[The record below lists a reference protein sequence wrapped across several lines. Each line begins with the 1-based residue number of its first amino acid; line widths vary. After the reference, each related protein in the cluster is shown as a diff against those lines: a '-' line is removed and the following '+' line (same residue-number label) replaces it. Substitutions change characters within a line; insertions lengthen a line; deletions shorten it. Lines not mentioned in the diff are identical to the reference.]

1 MFKVPGSSIGYVVLR
16 ACFITGQPGTR
27 NFKHRTRNSYPLL
40 RLSLRDRLLEKC
52 PAPFPKM
59 FQSLLLLGIQFRFN
73 FSQGSIHRVA
83 DLLHRL
89 NLNRLH
95 LFDRSFNPGTELFGL
110 FWSQVSCTRQS
121 LHQSVRPVVGIV
133 LHTWQPLSAH
143 QRMSDQ
149 RPGNTAR

>member
-1 MFKVPGSSIGYVVLR
+1 MFEVPGSSIEYLVLR
-16 ACFITGQPGTR
+16 ACFITGQPGSP
-27 NFKHRTRNSYPLL
+27 NSYPLL
-40 RLSLRDRLLEKC
+40 RLSLRDCLLEKC

-59 FQSLLLLGIQFRFN
+59 FQSLLLVGVQIRFN

-95 LFDRSFNPGTELFGL
+95 LFDRSFNPGTDLFGL
-110 FWSQVSCTRQS
+110 FWSQMSRARQF
-121 LHQSVRPVVGIV
+121 LDQSVRPRMGIA
-133 LHTWQPLSAH
+133 LHTRQPLSAH

-149 RPGNTAR
+149 RPGNTAS